1 MKSNFSCIFISS
13 LQTSSD
19 STNYLGLVDAV
30 LVVFSL
36 ESQPSLDVA
45 RQLLKTSR
53 NLSLPAVIVGTKCDL
68 HSHLRVL
75 SYDDALVFAHEYG
88 CTYVET
94 SSAVN
99 INILEAF
106 QTAIGMAIKQTG
118 SSSEPSS
125 SLNRNV
131 VEKKHKRRVR
141 SIWSRLGL
149 FKREKK
155 LLDSLAVS
163 ANPVEVDIMRLSSA
177 H

>member
-1 MKSNFSCIFISS
+1 M
-13 LQTSSD
+13 
-19 STNYLGLVDAV
+19 
-30 LVVFSL
+30 VFSL
-36 ESQPSLDVA
+36 ENQPSLDIA

-53 NLSLPAVIVGTKCDL
+53 NLSLPAVLVGTKCDL
-68 HSHLRVL
+68 HSHQRIL

-106 QTAIGMAIKQTG
+106 QTAIGKVLKQQNKPP
-118 SSSEPSS
+118 SEPSS
-125 SLNRNV
+125 FNRNMI
-131 VEKKHKRRVR
+131 EKKSKRRVR
-141 SIWSRLGL
+141 SIWSRFGL

-163 ANPVEVDIMRLSSA
+163 ANPVEVDIMSLSA
-177 H
+177 TH